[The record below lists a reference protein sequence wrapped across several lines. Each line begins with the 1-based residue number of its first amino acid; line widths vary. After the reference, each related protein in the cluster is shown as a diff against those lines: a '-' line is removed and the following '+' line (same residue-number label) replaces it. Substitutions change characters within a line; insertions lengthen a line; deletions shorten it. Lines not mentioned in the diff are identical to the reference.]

1 MKFNLTHFLFGFCA
15 GLITIILLLIL
26 DGTAFGGDY
35 FQEQREQEYRDSSIS
50 RHNDRIEEYSAKP
63 QWQIDNENAVKDI
76 NRYNLYKDGDKYD
89 NEIITIEKPYYQRGD
104 LD

>member
-1 MKFNLTHFLFGFCA
+1 MKIIVIL
-15 GLITIILLLIL
+15 ILLTCS
-26 DGTAFGGDY
+26 TAFGYEWED
-35 FQEQREQEYRDSSIS
+35 EQREQEYRDDYLS
-50 RHNDRIEEYSAKP
+50 RHNERIEAYSAKP
-63 QWQIDNENAVKDI
+63 QWQIDNENTVKDI